1 MNANTVGQ
9 WKVPS
14 ESCCREYI
22 VSEMADGSWQC
33 GCTGWTR
40 HIPRRDC
47 KHILYVRTTYGGGV
61 PYDPLLASV
70 IQIRRAAERKAQKEA
85 A

>member
-1 MNANTVGQ
+1 MNANTLAQ

-14 ESCCREYI
+14 ETCCERFYV
-22 VSEMADGSWQC
+22 VSEMADKSWQC
-33 GCTGWTR
+33 SCTGWTR
-40 HIPRRDC
+40 HVPRRDC
-47 KHILYVRTTYGGGV
+47 KHILYVRTFGGGI

-70 IQIRRAAERKAQKEA
+70 IQLRRAAERKAQKEA